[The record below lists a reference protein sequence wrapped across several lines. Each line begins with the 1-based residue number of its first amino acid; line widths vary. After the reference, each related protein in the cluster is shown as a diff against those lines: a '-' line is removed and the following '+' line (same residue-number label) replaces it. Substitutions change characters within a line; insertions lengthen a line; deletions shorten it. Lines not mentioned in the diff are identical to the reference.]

1 MSPAYDPRFETVTSP
16 DPHKACGREVMIDLV
31 ARIADNRFR
40 TELRLVTR
48 SWLSATMSVFQDE
61 IGFLRGAYLSVA
73 CKQVGIRRPVNT
85 VEQPT

>member
-1 MSPAYDPRFETVTSP
+1 
-16 DPHKACGREVMIDLV
+16 
-31 ARIADNRFR
+31 
-40 TELRLVTR
+40 
-48 SWLSATMSVFQDE
+48 MSVFQDE